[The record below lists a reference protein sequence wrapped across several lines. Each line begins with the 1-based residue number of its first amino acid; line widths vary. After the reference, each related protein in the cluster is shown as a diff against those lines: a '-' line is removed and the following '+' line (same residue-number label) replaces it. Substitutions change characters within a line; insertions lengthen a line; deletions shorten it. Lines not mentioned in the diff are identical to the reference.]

1 VFSVAAC
8 FVVRLIVKSYACRLR
23 AVALDM
29 FASSEDS
36 NLHWRDEPDKLLQFF
51 VSGQR
56 ELSFS
61 FAMYEWLKA
70 SHALLHV

>member
-1 VFSVAAC
+1 
-8 FVVRLIVKSYACRLR
+8 
-23 AVALDM
+23 VALDM
-29 FASSEDS
+29 FASPEDS

-51 VSGQR
+51 VSGKR

-61 FAMYEWLKA
+61 FAMYDWLKA